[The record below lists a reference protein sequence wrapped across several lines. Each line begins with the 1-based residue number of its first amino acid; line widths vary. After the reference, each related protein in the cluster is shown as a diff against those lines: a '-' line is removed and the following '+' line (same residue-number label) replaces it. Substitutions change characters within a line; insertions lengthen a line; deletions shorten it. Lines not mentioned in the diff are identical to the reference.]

1 MSDDKIEHYD
11 PPDKRKR
18 PSIPLFPSKRTE
30 FERTAPVV
38 DKFINSVVS
47 LVSTENIQRWI
58 NLLTSYHNRHSR
70 LQVIDEVAVILQ
82 EEFRNLGYS
91 DVYFHNYI
99 HSDEGKDYR
108 LKNVICNKAGKTSKV
123 ILICAHYDTIVYD
136 KKGTDIIDARAPG
149 ADDNASG
156 VASILEIARLL
167 SKIYLN
173 HTIQLVFFSG
183 EEQGFWGSTHY
194 AQHIKDNDI
203 ELYRLINLDM
213 IGFRQSLRRLK

>member
-1 MSDDKIEHYD
+1 MEYTTASKYTIKQQDTTDIIVEE
-11 PPDKRKR
+11 
-18 PSIPLFPSKRTE
+18 PSIPLFPSELTE
-30 FERTAPVV
+30 FERTTPVV

-70 LQVIDEVAVILQ
+70 LQVIDEVVIMLQ
-82 EEFRNLGYS
+82 EEIRNLGYN

-136 KKGTDIIDARAPG
+136 KEGIDIMDARPPG
-149 ADDNASG
+149 ADDNASA
-156 VASILEIARLL
+156 VASILRWHA
-167 SKIYLN
+167 
-173 HTIQLVFFSG
+173 FS
-183 EEQGFWGSTHY
+183 
-194 AQHIKDNDI
+194 
-203 ELYRLINLDM
+203 
-213 IGFRQSLRRLK
+213 LKYI